1 MPSSA
6 NPEYRFGAFRLLP
19 AQRQLLE
26 GDVPVKL
33 GGRSFDMLL
42 TLVEQHERAISK
54 RELMDKV
61 WPNRIVEENNLHV
74 QVAVLRK
81 VLGAG
86 AITTIPGRG
95 YQFVLPLGAEP
106 AAGEQL
112 AGTATAPA
120 RSPVSAH
127 KSNLPEE
134 LGLLCGREKDVD
146 AIRALL
152 AQHHLVSIVGAGG
165 IGKTRLAQTVAHGYR
180 DTFPDGVWMVEF
192 AGVTDR
198 ELVAAHLA
206 GALAIP
212 YGANK
217 TPSDAIVAAL
227 APQVALLV
235 FDNCEHLLESV
246 ATIVEA
252 IAQTAASIRV
262 LVTSQEPLK
271 TIEEH
276 VYRLNT
282 LAVPAP
288 KTSAVDASTYGA
300 VALFVAR
307 AEALD
312 PRFRLTADN
321 AAAVIEVCRRLD
333 GIPLAME
340 LAAARVPLLGVEGL
354 RARLDERFHVL
365 TGGSRYVLRRHQT
378 LRAAFDFSHGLLSE
392 TERTVFRRAG
402 VFVGSFAIDAA
413 QEVCA
418 DAALDRWQVLD
429 ALGGLVD
436 KSVMV
441 AEDGRIPRLHLL
453 ETARA
458 YALEKLADGGETAQL
473 LERHAR
479 AVASQIADTYQD
491 YVHVAEAEWLA
502 RYEPELDNLRAAL
515 GWAFAHDSELA
526 VALTGDSLRLWQE
539 LGLGPEALRHCEQAL
554 AMLRPDTP
562 PSAAGRLWYA
572 LATVLVNTWTAR
584 STEAA
589 RRAVALLR
597 DSEDNLVLVFA
608 LARLAGSRSTPT
620 REQRDALAE
629 LERLQ
634 QASWPP
640 LLHAVVRY
648 ANAVV
653 HRWGGRYAEARREF
667 EESRALYL
675 QGGAHIS
682 AARCLLNAAGAAVLA
697 GCADAAL
704 VASRQAAD
712 ELAGAHDPFWHLE
725 ALVGIFTALLVKGDA
740 AAAHDPF
747 VRAVPLILRYDLGF
761 HLAHRAA
768 LLAALEGHA
777 EQAAQLIGYGDAHKE
792 ARGHHV
798 LEPLE
803 ITIRQ
808 RVIKYLRSQVP
819 DWPRVEGWMREGA
832 TLSDR
837 DAYAHLIGASA

>member
-1 MPSSA
+1 MPSSPH
-6 NPEYRFGAFRLLP
+6 PEYRFGAFRLLP
-19 AQRQLLE
+19 AQRLLLE

-33 GGRSFDMLL
+33 VGRSFDMLL
-42 TLVEQHERAISK
+42 TLVEHHERAISK

-74 QVAVLRK
+74 QVALLRK

-95 YQFVLPLGAEP
+95 YRFVLPLGAEP
-106 AAGEQL
+106 VAAEQV
-112 AGTATAPA
+112 AGTVTVPS

-127 KSNLPEE
+127 KTNLPEE
-134 LGLLCGREKDVD
+134 LGLLCGREQDVE

-152 AQHHLVSIVGAGG
+152 AQHRLVSIVGAGG
-165 IGKTRLAQTVAHGYR
+165 IGKTRLAQTIAHRYR
-180 DTFPDGVWMVEF
+180 ETFPDGVWMVEF
-192 AGVTDR
+192 AGVIDR
-198 ELVAAHLA
+198 ELMLAHLA
-206 GALAIP
+206 GALAVP
-212 YGANK
+212 YAANK
-217 TPSDAIVAAL
+217 MLSDAIVAAL

-246 ATIVEA
+246 ATIVES
-252 IAQTAASIRV
+252 ITQGAASIRV

-271 TIEEH
+271 TTEEH

-282 LAVPAP
+282 LTVPAAE
-288 KTSAVDASTYGA
+288 TSAAEASTYGA
-300 VALFVAR
+300 IALFVAR

-321 AAAVIEVCRRLD
+321 AAAVIEICRRLD
-333 GIPLAME
+333 GIPLALE
-340 LAAARVPLLGVEGL
+340 LAAARLPLLGVEGL

-365 TGGSRYVLRRHQT
+365 TGGARYVLRRHQT
-378 LRAAFDFSHGLLSE
+378 LRAAFDFSHGLLSA

-402 VFVGSFAIDAA
+402 VFVSSFAIDAA
-413 QEVCA
+413 QEVCV

-436 KSVMV
+436 KSMVV
-441 AEDGRIPRLHLL
+441 AEGGRTPRLHLL
-453 ETARA
+453 ETTRA
-458 YALEKLADGGETAQL
+458 YALEKLADSGETAQL

-479 AVASQIADTYQD
+479 AVASQIANTYHD
-491 YVHVAEAEWLA
+491 YVHVAEAEWLV

-526 VALTGDSLRLWQE
+526 VALIGDSLRLWQE
-539 LGLGPEALRHCEQAL
+539 LGLGPEALRHCEQAVT
-554 AMLRPDTP
+554 MLRPDTP
-562 PSAAGRLWYA
+562 PGAEGRLWYA
-572 LATVLVNTWTAR
+572 LAMLVANTWAPR

-597 DSEDNLVLVFA
+597 DSEDKLVLVFA

-620 REQRDALAE
+620 QEQRDALAE
-629 LERLQ
+629 LECLQ

-653 HRWGGRYAEARREF
+653 HRWAGRYADAQREF
-667 EESRALYL
+667 EESRALYR
-675 QGGAHIS
+675 QGGAHIR
-682 AARCLLNAAGAAVLA
+682 AARCLLNVAGAAILA
-697 GCADAAL
+697 GRADACL

-725 ALVGIFTALLVKGDA
+725 ALAGIFTALLVKKDA
-740 AAAHDPF
+740 GAARDPF
-747 VRAVPLILRYDLGF
+747 VRAVPLILRYDQGF
-761 HLAHRAA
+761 HFGHRAA
-768 LLAALEGHA
+768 LLASLEGNA
-777 EQAAQLIGYGDAHKE
+777 KQAALLIGYGDAGKE
-792 ARGHHV
+792 ARGHNV

-803 ITIRQ
+803 ITIRH
-808 RVIKYLRSQVP
+808 RVIEYLRSQVP
-819 DWPRVEGWMREGA
+819 DWSRVERWMREGA